1 METLMRM
8 RKRSALALAL
18 SAGVLSG
25 CLDLDVV
32 SNQGAPTA
40 EQVLTEPA
48 EIQLVVAGTWSTLW
62 NYLENNTSSHYAM
75 GAMGH
80 EWTSG
85 NATLIQY
92 TQLEPRTQYPN
103 DYSLNNRFVS
113 QNPWYAI
120 YEGIDN
126 ATQTLRQ
133 MEGRGVRL
141 MLLEEGDSIAT
152 DKTDRARAFAYYTQG
167 ALYGI
172 IALTYD
178 QASVSL
184 HTTDKSDPDW
194 WAYKP
199 YTEIAQVAIAQLEK
213 SVQVAQ
219 AAPPFVIPGTWTGG
233 TPIDNALLV
242 RMAHYQMARIKAYL
256 PRTPAERRDV
266 SQGGIVNWA
275 QVIAH
280 TNQAITQDFLVTL
293 ITGGRVSDYTRY
305 MNSQGTMVTDPR
317 VYGPADASGNYAEW
331 QAKPVSERNK
341 FLVSTYDRRITN
353 RNADGTPNPTSSG
366 TYFRY
371 VATCCGATWQS
382 YQTGFYV
389 WQRNGNPVR
398 WNTGNK
404 VHMALDEM
412 NLIRAEGF
420 LRTGQA
426 EQALPLINRTRVA
439 NGQLP
444 PVTLDGVPGTLQTCA
459 PRNYAGTA
467 CGTLL
472 DALHHE
478 RVIELYGLNNYRAWW
493 DRRGFGTLSVGTYTQ
508 LPVPV
513 RELQALGT
521 PFYTT
526 GGTQGSSADGVLQVR

>member
-1 METLMRM
+1 MRM

-18 SAGVLSG
+18 GAGLLSG
-25 CLDLDVV
+25 CLDLDIV

-62 NYLENNTSSHYAM
+62 NYLENNPSSNRAV

-80 EWTSG
+80 EWISG
-85 NATLIQY
+85 NATLIQS
-92 TQLEPRTQYPN
+92 TGLEPRTQYPN
-103 DYSLNNRFVS
+103 DYSLTSRFVS

-120 YEGIDN
+120 YEAIDN
-126 ATQTLRQ
+126 ASQALKQ
-133 MEGRGVRL
+133 IEGKGVRL
-141 MLLEEGDSIAT
+141 MLIDEGIDTVRT

-184 HTTDKSDPDW
+184 HTTDKTRDDW

-199 YTEIAQVAIAQLEK
+199 YPEIAQVAIAQLEK
-213 SVQVAQ
+213 SIEVAQ
-219 AAPPFVIPGTWTGG
+219 AAAPFVIPGGWTGG
-233 TPIDNALLV
+233 TPLDNQGLIRL
-242 RMAHYQMARIKAYL
+242 AHYQLARIKAYL
-256 PRTPAERRDV
+256 PRTPGERRDV
-266 SQGGIVNWA
+266 SQGGMVNWA

-280 TNQAITQDFLVTL
+280 TNASITQDFLVTL
-293 ITGGRVSDYTRY
+293 TSGGRESDYTRY
-305 MNSQGTMVTDPR
+305 MNSQATMVTDPR
-317 VYGPADASGNYAEW
+317 VYGPADVSGNYAEW
-331 QAKPVSERNK
+331 QAKPVSERSK

-353 RNADGTPNPTSSG
+353 RNADGTPNPASSG

-389 WQRNGNPVR
+389 WHRNGNPVR

-404 VHMALDEM
+404 VHMSVDEM
-412 NLIRAEGF
+412 NLLRAEGF
-420 LRTGQA
+420 LRTGQLQ
-426 EQALPLINRTRVA
+426 QAVDIVNRTRVT

-444 PVTLDGVPGTLQTCA
+444 PVTVDGVPGTLQTCV

-478 RVIELYGLNNYRAWW
+478 RMIELYGLNSYRAWW
-493 DRRGFGTLSVGTYTQ
+493 DRRGFGTLAVGTYTQ

-513 RELQALGT
+513 RELQALGQ

-526 GGTQGSSADGVLQVR
+526 GGSQGSSADGVLQVR

>member
-1 METLMRM
+1 MRM
-8 RKRSALALAL
+8 RKGSALALAL

-48 EIQLVVAGTWSTLW
+48 EIQLVAAGTWSTLW

-80 EWTSG
+80 EWISG

-92 TQLEPRTQYPN
+92 TGLEPRTQYPN

-126 ATQTLRQ
+126 ATQVLMQLET
-133 MEGRGVRL
+133 RGVRL
-141 MLLEEGDSIAT
+141 MLIDEGETERT

-184 HTTDKSDPDW
+184 HTTDKTRDDW

-199 YTEIAQVAIAQLEK
+199 YTEMANVAIGQLEK
-213 SVQVAQ
+213 SIQIAQ
-219 AAPPFVIPGTWTGG
+219 STAPFVIPGAWTGG
-233 TPIDNALLV
+233 TPIDNAMLV
-242 RMAHYQMARIKAYL
+242 RMAHYHMARIKAYL

-280 TNQAITQDFLVTL
+280 TNAAITENFMVNLA
-293 ITGGRVSDYTRY
+293 TGGRVSDYTRY
-305 MNSQGTMVTDPR
+305 MNSQATMVTDPR
-317 VYGPADASGNYAEW
+317 AYGPADVSGNYAAW
-331 QAKPVSERNK
+331 QAQPVAERSK
-341 FLVSTYDRRITN
+341 FLVTTTDRRITG
-353 RNADGTPNPTSSG
+353 ATPTTSG
-366 TYFRY
+366 KYFRY

-382 YQTGFYV
+382 YMTGFYV
-389 WQRNGNPVR
+389 WHRNGNPVR
-398 WNTGNK
+398 WNTGSK
-404 VHMALDEM
+404 VHMSLDEM
-412 NLIRAEGF
+412 NLLRAEGY
-420 LRTGQA
+420 LRTGQLQ
-426 EQALPLINRTRVA
+426 QAVELINRTRVA
-439 NGQLP
+439 NGELP
-444 PVTLDGVPGTLQTCA
+444 PVTIEGVPGTTQSCV

-513 RELQALGT
+513 RELQALSQ